1 MIVFNRENLEFI
13 PDEGTVYFGTTNE
26 KVNGKCSQA
35 VFVEGIQY
43 TDKSN
48 KEYSID
54 CTIIGSTTL
63 ILEIR
68 KGNCDN
74 ALEIFSHVATYIGE
88 NWYYYKKTWYRQRKK
103 VYMKIMYMIPI
114 PNTNKVLVSLANWKE
129 RPTIFVGL
137 LFLSRSIKNQLIFS
151 G

>member
-1 MIVFNRENLEFI
+1 MIVFNQRNLELV
-13 PDEGTVYFGTTNE
+13 PDGGTVYFGTTNV
-26 KVNGKCSQA
+26 KVNGKCIQA
-35 VFVEGIQY
+35 AFVEGIQY

-63 ILEIR
+63 LLEIT
-68 KGNCDN
+68 KGDCDN

-88 NWYYYKKTWYRQRKK
+88 NWYYCTKIWYRQRKK
-103 VYMKIMYMIPI
+103 VYMKVMCMIPI
-114 PNTNKVLVSLANWKE
+114 PNTNKVFVSLAKWKG

-137 LFLSRSIKNQLIFS
+137 LFYLVV
-151 G
+151 